1 MVIPRV
7 NISLFI
13 EDRGKN
19 KAAKKNYFFRVVTKT
34 FYCVEEKRKNK
45 RSEI

>member
-1 MVIPRV
+1 MVILRV
-7 NISLFI
+7 NISPFI

-19 KAAKKNYFFRVVTKT
+19 KAAKKNYFYRVVRET
-34 FYCVEEKRKNK
+34 FHCVEEKRKNK